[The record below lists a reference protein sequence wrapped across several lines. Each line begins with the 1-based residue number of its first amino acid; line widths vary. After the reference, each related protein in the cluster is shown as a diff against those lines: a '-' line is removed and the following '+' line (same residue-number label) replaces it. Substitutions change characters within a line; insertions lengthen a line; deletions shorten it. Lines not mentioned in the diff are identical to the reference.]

1 MSLQFNPRPSL
12 MLESVTL
19 VDAYVN
25 HIPCSKLSR
34 PGATCI
40 PEAEIQRMTH
50 EACRTI
56 NPQDARV
63 QFFFQNLPL
72 GPSKAPETTSLAKL
86 LAFTFTELKNQTITD
101 SVASIVHAW
110 SEVNE
115 AKHVFTDVYTHY
127 LDSRR
132 LEEGESAP
140 FAFGLGKL
148 PVPPALKERLLEAFS
163 DFVPLAK
170 ELGTILQP
178 VADVL
183 QDALEPWVQRA
194 KPLAQRLERELQA
207 EPLNDFIRHH
217 LHAVVPEPVM
227 KAEAALVYLMPRD
240 AMCVFSPSPGG
251 HGSLRLLMGI
261 GSSIFAPQNAEMANW
276 EYQALRVLGNPE
288 RALGILDALKSGPM
302 TAQEVLNATGFEVH
316 LSTMTRDM
324 QSMQVAHLLNLD
336 FQGSRRRYSVN
347 YHAIQTLARHL
358 LDRYPPEEAEQP
370 VPSDEI

>member
-25 HIPCSKLSR
+25 HIPCSKLSG
-34 PGATCI
+34 PGAACI
-40 PEAEIQRMTH
+40 PEAEIQRIMH

-56 NPQDARV
+56 DPQDARV
-63 QFFFQNLPL
+63 QFLFQSLPL
-72 GPSKAPETTSLAKL
+72 GPSKGQETTSLAKL
-86 LAFTFTELKNQTITD
+86 LAFTFTQLKDQTVAD
-101 SVASIVHAW
+101 GVASIVHAW
-110 SEVNE
+110 PEVNQG
-115 AKHVFTDVYTHY
+115 KHVFSDVYSNH

-132 LEEGESAP
+132 LEEGEAAP
-140 FAFGLGKL
+140 FAFGLGRL

-163 DFVPLAK
+163 DFVSLAK
-170 ELGTILQP
+170 ELGAILQP

-183 QDALEPWVQRA
+183 QDALEPWVQRT
-194 KPLAQRLERELQA
+194 KPLAQRLEPELQA
-207 EPLNDFIRHH
+207 EPLNDFIRRH

-227 KAEAALVYLMPRD
+227 KAEAALIYLMPRD
-240 AMCVFSPSPGG
+240 AMCVFSPANGG
-251 HGSLRLLMGI
+251 YGSLRLLMGI
-261 GSSIFAPQNAEMANW
+261 GSSIFAPQSAELANW

-302 TAQEVLNATGFEVH
+302 TAQEVLNATGFDVH

-336 FQGSRRRYSVN
+336 FQGSRRRYSIN
-347 YHAIQTLARHL
+347 YHAMQTLARHL
-358 LDRYPPEEAEQP
+358 LERYPPEETENP
-370 VPSDEI
+370 VPSDQI